1 MTSFVGRNDP
11 QLSVVI
17 VNHNSSDYL
26 IACVDSITRT
36 AGPLAFEIIVV
47 DNASEPASVDQLHV
61 VSSAVTLIRS
71 PINVGFSTA
80 NNVGILAAKGGY
92 LLFLNPDTVVHAG
105 TLKRMIEFM
114 DSQPDV
120 GASTCYVRL
129 PDGSLDDAAH
139 RGFPTPWNALCQFS
153 GLSKLFPRSRLFSG
167 YSLGWQDV
175 HRVHD
180 IEALAGCFMLVRRCA
195 GEEAGWWD
203 EDYFFYGE
211 DLDFCYTLNELGWR
225 ISFVPDCSILHYK
238 GMSSGIKK
246 VSRNRSAAGR
256 VTRELATRARFSA
269 MKIFYDKHYAD
280 RYPWLLKALVLA
292 GIALKQEVELRRLAW
307 SARGSRLLKSCGRS
321 KAAR

>member
-1 MTSFVGRNDP
+1 
-11 QLSVVI
+11 
-17 VNHNSSDYL
+17 
-26 IACVDSITRT
+26 
-36 AGPLAFEIIVV
+36 VV
-47 DNASEPASVDQLHV
+47 DNASEPASVEQLDA

-80 NNVGILAAKGGY
+80 NNVGIRAATGRY
-92 LLFLNPDTVVHAG
+92 LLFLNPDTVVHDG

-167 YSLGWQDV
+167 YSLGWQDL

-195 GEEAGWWD
+195 GEQAGWWD

-211 DLDFCYTLNELGWR
+211 DLDFCYTLNELSWR
-225 ISFVPDCSILHYK
+225 ISFVPDCSILHFK

-246 VSRNRSAAGR
+246 VSRNRSTAGR
-256 VTRELATRARFSA
+256 VTREIATRARFSA
-269 MKIFYDKHYAD
+269 MKIFYEKHYAT
-280 RYPWLLKALVLA
+280 RYPWPLRALVLA
-292 GIALKQEVELRRLAW
+292 GIALKQEVELRRLMW
-307 SARGSRLLKSCGRS
+307 SSRGLRLPESSDRPE
-321 KAAR
+321 AAR